1 MTCFEENT
9 FTLAETVYP
18 RSFLHV
24 KEKVDMLAEPSYWSR
39 TPGNVFMGMCHTFQY
54 PEPTMQVT
62 WSHYR
67 AANEPLRRVPVPR
80 EGSY

>member
-1 MTCFEENT
+1 MSCFEENT

-24 KEKVDMLAEPSYWSR
+24 KEKLDMLAEPSYWSR

-62 WSHYR
+62 CVEFDRSLLDIISFTWS
-67 AANEPLRRVPVPR
+67 
-80 EGSY
+80 